1 MQPIQIILI
10 LMKISVI
17 SVVFLLGIET
27 TAKDITYL
35 FRNYKQLVRS
45 LIPMYIIMPIVAG
58 IIVSLSNIDPVV
70 KIALLALSVS
80 PSAPRLPKRQLKLGA
95 NKSYVIGLLVAV
107 SLLSIILIPI
117 TLTVFEIVFN
127 KSAQIPLGRVMQ
139 IVIFIILLPLLIGLV
154 TRYTYPRFAIRIIK
168 PLSLIAFI
176 LLLISTLVIFSI
188 AIKPIITLIEDGT
201 ILVILIFILIGLTAG
216 YYFGGRDI
224 NNKAALS
231 LATVSR
237 HPGIAII
244 IAQTNF
250 PQQKL
255 VPAVILLYIIV
266 NILVTTVYINIYK
279 TKN

>member
-10 LMKISVI
+10 LMKVSVI

-224 NNKAALS
+224 NNRAALS

-255 VPAVILLYIIV
+255 VPAAILLYIIV
-266 NILVTTVYINIYK
+266 NIIVTTIYINRHK